1 MSAAAPPPI
10 ATDAPAT
17 APTAPPTLS
26 APSTDDIDRNTSTA
40 RHSPL
45 PLPPLSPASKSQY
58 APLRSQLASLQ
69 SDLVSEL
76 EEELS
81 QPSKVDVGGVKDIC
95 RYFQS
100 EYVKVADKWLARQRD
115 KTAPAVIPDA
125 LLVEVPLLPP
135 EWRVRIWKILLACHN
150 KDESLIRNHIATNP
164 LPPLPASYLPSPS
177 DGTEEGNGED
187 GIEMLASPRRRRS
200 EKNGHQ
206 TEHIEQAKLIHRDVC
221 RTRVGMARIKP
232 EYRQH
237 LSLLL
242 DVYCRS
248 RGVEYKQGLN
258 ELLVPLLVLC
268 EESQDATL
276 DTCYN
281 LFYALIHRF
290 LPSIFSHSD
299 FESLRCTFRA
309 FRLLLLYFDPQLGT
323 HIDRSGILPELYA
336 TAWFITLFA
345 RDCPL
350 ELLWCVW
357 DFYLVEDDPYLHNFL
372 ALALL
377 MQERERLLSLDGGQL
392 PVALRRLHLSNLLPL
407 LSTARTLRQQ
417 TPPSLLNHLHV
428 LSSPSSTAQVLEM
441 RATYD
446 SLLPA
451 ICVPAAELVQQA
463 HSDVSVSGGVK
474 YLLLDVREKRQWEN
488 GHIATA
494 VHVNPSVLFEPSRV
508 AQLMRDYQH
517 LNGQHLC
524 ILSNDMRTYQQLAD
538 IAQAT
543 VDKSTDTGAA
553 QPLLDAF
560 LAAIR
565 ETSMNEVEEH
575 RLYLT
580 PKELMLMERE
590 DKRRE
595 EARKWR
601 LGAGA
606 APPVAAVITKE
617 KGSSRSLSPAPPLP
631 AVIPPPNV
639 DDSLAATASSP
650 ATSVASPVVNTAE
663 TAASSDSSPSPADA
677 AEPPIADIVYSF
689 PATSPLMDPYTAS
702 FVHLFLSN
710 GFSHV
715 SVCEGGYKACHE
727 LVMGYKKQ
735 HEQQKKAQAAAA
747 SPTAATAAAAA
758 AAATAPSSAFAV
770 ATAPSQSIELV
781 DHTAINCLCCSPHL
795 YDMWRAN
802 KQRQQQEALKKAER
816 DRQAAEKKAQQEQ
829 AAAEKE
835 KQRAA
840 KAEHDRK
847 TKEEAEQERQKRR
860 EAGEVVEDPLDTAAV
875 AHAAADKLN
884 SWKKWLSDKSKA
896 AGSGA
901 STPRGLSPA
910 PVAADNASAAAV
922 DKKQPVAAD
931 GSVPTPPVAAAVA
944 PAAQPGK
951 HIPHSSSS
959 STASS
964 YFSKLKSEA
973 QAFAKKLA
981 EPTPATAKQQ
991 RQPPAPIDLRVWQ
1004 AEGAIALFNAHEVR
1018 RVAGSTQGMLLPRVL
1033 AVSDDYVMA
1042 LRLDTGAK
1050 GSSGKDK
1057 EGKTKE
1063 VSGAGWLDS
1072 VVKAVSANVANVATA
1087 VNTAVAS
1094 DGAAPKTAQP
1104 ITAGTAGAAA
1114 SANAPS
1120 VPASPSSAAFSLA
1133 PAEDTLESS
1142 DTPADSAPQTPTAS
1156 STPSTN
1162 EPAPTDAASTTSSS
1176 AFTSPPNAAAA
1187 PTVPPSPSSLS
1198 LTQATNAPFSLTTA
1212 THGILTLRRPLT
1224 QLERITSKKERP
1236 AVLTFHWRVEAS
1248 GQQPVQI
1255 MYVLDRPKECIE
1267 VVKRRYTAA
1276 KLKKR
1281 QEEEDEEEED
1291 DEDEEGDEESKDA
1304 SETSGATK
1312 EAETEEPD
1320 AKQASQP
1327 VAVGEVKSDEAAAA
1341 AATGA
1346 VPDL

>member
-1 MSAAAPPPI
+1 MSASGPPPI
-10 ATDAPAT
+10 ATDAPA
-17 APTAPPTLS
+17 ASAASLPTLS
-26 APSTDDIDRNTSTA
+26 PPSTEDIDRNTSTA
-40 RHSPL
+40 RLSPQ
-45 PLPPLSPASKSQY
+45 PLPPLSPASKSLY

-81 QPSKVDVGGVKDIC
+81 APSKVDVGGVKDIC

-100 EYVKVADKWLARQRD
+100 EYVKVADKWLTRQRD
-115 KTAPAVIPDA
+115 RGAAAVIPDS

-177 DGTEEGNGED
+177 AGSEGGHEDDD

-221 RTRVGMARIKP
+221 RTRVGMIRIKP

-237 LSLLL
+237 LTLLL

-258 ELLVPLLVLC
+258 ELLLPLLVLC

-281 LFYALIHRF
+281 LFYALNHRF

-299 FESLRCTFRA
+299 FESLRCLFRA

-323 HIDRSGILPELYA
+323 HVDRSGILPELYA

-345 RDCPL
+345 RDTPL

-357 DFYLVEDDPYLHNFL
+357 DFYLVEDDPYLHYFL

-377 MQERERLLSLDGGQL
+377 MQERERLLLLDGGQL
-392 PVALRRLHLSNLLPL
+392 PIALRRLHLSNLLPL

-451 ICVPAAELVQQA
+451 ICVPTAELVQQA
-463 HSDVSVSGGVK
+463 HSDVSVSGAVK
-474 YLLLDVREKRQWEN
+474 YLLLDIREKRQWEN

-494 VHVNPSVLFEPSRV
+494 VHVNPSVLFEPARV
-508 AQLMRDYQH
+508 TQLMRDFQH
-517 LNGQHLC
+517 LNGQHIC
-524 ILSNDMRTYQQLAD
+524 ILGNDMRTYQQLAD

-565 ETSMNEVEEH
+565 ETSMAEVEEH
-575 RLYLT
+575 KLYLT
-580 PKELMLMERE
+580 PKELMLMDRE
-590 DKRRE
+590 DKRRD

-606 APPVAAVITKE
+606 APPVASVIIKE
-617 KGSSRSLSPAPPLP
+617 KGSSRSPSPAQPMP
-631 AVIPPPNV
+631 AVLSTPTVPDSLAANPAPADASMTASSDSV
-639 DDSLAATASSP
+639 DAADTVSATDSSPSLAATAESP
-650 ATSVASPVVNTAE
+650 AVDV
-663 TAASSDSSPSPADA
+663 
-677 AEPPIADIVYSF
+677 VYSF

-715 SVCEGGYKACHE
+715 SVCEGGYHTCHD
-727 LVMGYKKQ
+727 LIMSYKKQ
-735 HEQQKKAQAAAA
+735 QEQQKKAAAVTAQPAVSAA
-747 SPTAATAAAAA
+747 ITPTSSTVTAT
-758 AAATAPSSAFAV
+758 ATAPNQ
-770 ATAPSQSIELV
+770 TIELV
-781 DHTAINCLCCSPHL
+781 DHNPINCLCCSPQL

-802 KQRQQQEALKKAER
+802 KQRQQQEAVKRAER
-816 DRQAAEKKAQQEQ
+816 DKQAAEKRAQQEKLQ
-829 AAAEKE
+829 AEREKE
-835 KQRAA
+835 KAA
-840 KAEHDRK
+840 KAELDRK
-847 TKEEAEQERQKRR
+847 TKEEAEKDRQRRR
-860 EAGEVVEDPLDTAAV
+860 EAGEMVEEPIDTAAM
-875 AHAAADKLN
+875 AHAAAAKLN
-884 SWKKWLSDKSKA
+884 SWKNWLGDKSKGISS
-896 AGSGA
+896 GS

-910 PVAADNASAAAV
+910 PSVEQSAVGVATDN
-922 DKKQPVAAD
+922 KQPVAAD
-931 GSVPTPPVAAAVA
+931 GTLPTPPVAAAVA
-944 PAAQPGK
+944 VAAQPSK
-951 HIPHSSSS
+951 PTSKPSS
-959 STASS
+959 ASS

-981 EPTPATAKQQ
+981 EPVPAATKPQ
-991 RQPPAPIDLRVWQ
+991 RQPPPPVDLRVWQ

-1018 RVAGSTQGMLLPRVL
+1018 RVAGSTQGLLLPRVL
-1033 AVSDDYVMA
+1033 AVSDEYVMA
-1042 LRLDTGAK
+1042 LRLDT
-1050 GSSGKDK
+1050 SGKAQEAK
-1057 EGKTKE
+1057 AKE
-1063 VSGAGWLDS
+1063 VSGVGWLDS
-1072 VVKAVSANVANVATA
+1072 VVKAVNVNVAHVATA
-1087 VNTAVAS
+1087 VNTALAS
-1094 DGAAPKTAQP
+1094 DAPKTAQP
-1104 ITAGTAGAAA
+1104 AAVSATGSAA
-1114 SANAPS
+1114 STSAS
-1120 VPASPSSAAFSLA
+1120 TVPPSPSSAAFSLA
-1133 PAEDTLESS
+1133 PAEDVLENADNPPESASEPPAAPAALSTDESS
-1142 DTPADSAPQTPTAS
+1142 TTTTPA
-1156 STPSTN
+1156 STN
-1162 EPAPTDAASTTSSS
+1162 TTSGSS
-1176 AFTSPPNAAAA
+1176 SNTGDTAP

-1198 LTQATNAPFSLTTA
+1198 LTQATNAPFTLTTA
-1212 THGILTLRRPLT
+1212 THGILTVRRPLT

-1236 AVLTFHWRVEAS
+1236 AVLTFHWRVEAGS
-1248 GQQPVQI
+1248 QQPAQT

-1276 KLKKR
+1276 KLRKR
-1281 QEEEDEEEED
+1281 QEEEDDEDDDDEEEA
-1291 DEDEEGDEESKDA
+1291 GDEESKVA
-1304 SETSGATK
+1304 SETSGEVKAQV
-1312 EAETEEPD
+1312 ESSEVEP
-1320 AKQASQP
+1320 AKQPPAAS
-1327 VAVGEVKSDEAAAA
+1327 EVKIDEPVAAAA
-1341 AATGA
+1341 DAAI
-1346 VPDL
+1346 PDL

>member
-1 MSAAAPPPI
+1 MSATAPPSIATEAPSASPAAPPS
-10 ATDAPAT
+10 
-17 APTAPPTLS
+17 LS
-26 APSTDDIDRNTSTA
+26 PPSTDDIDRNTSTA
-40 RHSPL
+40 RLSPQQ
-45 PLPPLSPASKSQY
+45 PLPPLSPASKTLY
-58 APLRSQLASLQ
+58 GPLRSQLASLQ

-81 QPSKVDVGGVKDIC
+81 QPTKVDAGGVKDIC

-100 EYVKVADKWLARQRD
+100 EYIKVADKWLTRQRD
-115 KTAPAVIPDA
+115 KAATAVIPDA

-150 KDESLIRNHIATNP
+150 KDESLIRNHVATNP

-177 DGTEEGNGED
+177 DGADNGEQGDD

-221 RTRVGMARIKP
+221 RTRVGVTRIKP

-242 DVYCRS
+242 DIYCRS

-258 ELLVPLLVLC
+258 ELLLPLLVLC

-299 FESLRCTFRA
+299 FESLRCLFRA

-323 HIDRSGILPELYA
+323 HVDRSGILPELYA

-357 DFYLVEDDPYLHNFL
+357 DFYLVEDDPHLHYFV

-451 ICVPAAELVQQA
+451 ICVPTAELVQQA

-494 VHVNPSVLFEPSRV
+494 VHINPCVLFEPNRV

-517 LNGQHLC
+517 LNGQHIS
-524 ILSNDMRTYQQLAD
+524 ILGNEMRSYRHLAD

-543 VDKSTDTGAA
+543 VDKSADTGAA

-565 ETSMNEVEEH
+565 ETSMAEVEEH
-575 RLYLT
+575 KAYLT

-617 KGSSRSLSPAPPLP
+617 KGSSRSPSPAQPIP
-631 AVIPPPNV
+631 AVIAPPSVP
-639 DDSLAATASSP
+639 DSPAATTSSPPTP
-650 ATSVASPVVNTAE
+650 ATSSVVDTSAAD
-663 TAASSDSSPSPADA
+663 AASSDPPPSPAPTSEPPA
-677 AEPPIADIVYSF
+677 AEVVYSF

-710 GFSHV
+710 GFTHV
-715 SVCEGGYKACHE
+715 SVCEGGYHACHE
-727 LVMGYKKQ
+727 LVMSYKKQ
-735 HEQQKKAQAAAA
+735 QEQQKKAAAAVPPAGASATAATPAAA
-747 SPTAATAAAAA
+747 S
-758 AAATAPSSAFAV
+758 AAATAPAQ
-770 ATAPSQSIELV
+770 TIELV
-781 DHTAINCLCCSPHL
+781 DHTPVNCLCCSPHL

-802 KQRQQQEALKKAER
+802 KQRQQQEAQKKAER
-816 DRQAAEKKAQQEQ
+816 EKQVAEKKAQQDKV
-829 AAAEKE
+829 AAEKE
-835 KQRAA
+835 KERAA
-840 KAEHDRK
+840 KAEQDRK
-847 TKEEAEQERQKRR
+847 AKEEAEKGRQRRR
-860 EAGEVVEDPLDTAAV
+860 EAGEVVDEPVDTAAV

-884 SWKKWLSDKSKA
+884 SWKKWLSDKGKTSA
-896 AGSGA
+896 SGT
-901 STPRGLSPA
+901 STSGEASPA
-910 PVAADNASAAAV
+910 PGAGDSVGGAGA

-931 GSVPTPPVAAAVA
+931 GSVLTPPVAAAVA
-944 PAAQPGK
+944 VPAQPLK
-951 HIPHSSSS
+951 PVPHLSSS
-959 STASS
+959 STAASSASS
-964 YFSKLKSEA
+964 YFSKFKSEA

-981 EPTPATAKQQ
+981 EPAPAAAAAQ
-991 RQPPAPIDLRVWQ
+991 RQPPPPIDLRVWQ

-1018 RVAGSTQGMLLPRVL
+1018 RVAGSTQGLLLPRVL
-1033 AVSDDYVMA
+1033 AVSDEYVMA
-1042 LRLDTGAK
+1042 LRLDIGAK
-1050 GSSGKDK
+1050 GTK
-1057 EGKTKE
+1057 EKEVKAKE
-1063 VSGAGWLDS
+1063 VSGVGWLDS
-1072 VVKAVSANVANVATA
+1072 VVKAVSSNVAHVATA

-1104 ITAGTAGAAA
+1104 VAASAGSAA
-1114 SANAPS
+1114 SANASS

-1133 PAEDTLESS
+1133 PAEDSLESG
-1142 DTPADSAPQTPTAS
+1142 DTPADSAPETPTAS
-1156 STPSTN
+1156 S
-1162 EPAPTDAASTTSSS
+1162 APDIGASTTTDSVSAATTSS
-1176 AFTSPPNAAAA
+1176 ASATTAEVAA
-1187 PTVPPSPSSLS
+1187 PIVPPSPSSLS
-1198 LTQATNAPFSLTTA
+1198 LSKATNAPFTLTTA
-1212 THGILTLRRPLT
+1212 THGILTVRRPLT

-1236 AVLTFHWRVEAS
+1236 AVLTFHWRVEPS
-1248 GQQPVQI
+1248 SQQPAQT

-1267 VVKRRYTAA
+1267 VVKKRYTAA

-1281 QEEEDEEEED
+1281 QEEEDEDEDED
-1291 DEDEEGDEESKDA
+1291 DEVEEGSKDA
-1304 SETSGATK
+1304 SEASVEAK
-1312 EAETEEPD
+1312 EAKTEDSE
-1320 AKQASQP
+1320 AEAEQVNQP
-1327 VAVGEVKSDEAAAA
+1327 VAAAEVKSDEPAAAA
-1341 AATGA
+1341 VVASTI
-1346 VPDL
+1346 PDL